1 MIRTLPSLPFVIAA
15 ALVGITMM
23 GLMALPAFSDCTT
36 NYSQSLELLN
46 THINKTKDKAS
57 NSNDPDA
64 FETSFRESVQKL
76 QNEKCLP
83 ELMSLIQHIQ
93 GEQQKYP
100 HPNPKA
106 KPAPI
111 TD

>member
-1 MIRTLPSLPFVIAA
+1 MPSRRFYHFVITASLA
-15 ALVGITMM
+15 FLASQ
-23 GLMALPAFSDCTT
+23 GLFSLATFADCKA
-36 NYSQSLELLN
+36 NYNQSVELLN
-46 THINKTKDKAS
+46 ANIGKTRDKLHPT
-57 NSNDPDA
+57 DPDA
-64 FETSFRESVQKL
+64 FETSFRDSVQKL
-76 QNEKCLP
+76 QTEKCLP

-100 HPNPKA
+100 HPKT

>member
-1 MIRTLPSLPFVIAA
+1 
-15 ALVGITMM
+15 M
-23 GLMALPAFSDCTT
+23 GLMALPAFSDCKT
-36 NYSQSLELLN
+36 NYNQSLELLN
-46 THINKTKDKAS
+46 IHLNKTRNDKIS
-57 NSNDPDA
+57 NPDDLDA
-64 FETSFRESVQKL
+64 FESSFRDSVQKL

-100 HPNPKA
+100 HLNPKA

>member
-1 MIRTLPSLPFVIAA
+1 MHASRQRQLSIAA
-15 ALVGITMM
+15 AFYLIASAVTA
-23 GLMALPAFSDCTT
+23 MAAFADCKA
-36 NYSQSLELLN
+36 NYDQSMKLLN
-46 THINKTKDKAS
+46 THMGKAKDKAQS
-57 NSNDPDA
+57 ADPDA
-64 FETSFRESVQKL
+64 FETDFRDSVRQL
-76 QNEKCLP
+76 EVGKCLP

-111 TD
+111 KD